1 MKKINVY
8 SVIYLGQF
16 TTDDKDVLSLVLR
29 IAYDRYEDM
38 LVEFRPLDES
48 EFNLVKKL
56 AKNNRAR
63 VVYSVYDESLKGAV
77 DMRVYDPRKED
88 NK

>member
-8 SVIYLGQF
+8 SAVYLGQF
-16 TTDDKDVLSLVLR
+16 TTEDKEILNLVRR

-38 LVEFRPLDES
+38 LVEFRPLDDA
-48 EFNLVKKL
+48 EFQLIKSL
-56 AKNNRAR
+56 AKKNKAR

-77 DMRVYDPRKED
+77 DMRVYDPRKE
-88 NK
+88 